1 MLTYEE
7 YLEEAKSK
15 PVVFTFGRFN
25 PVTSG
30 HEIMIKDV
38 KKQAKSRGGNP
49 LIFTSQ
55 TQDSKKN
62 PLSYKD
68 KTKFL
73 KHFWGKIIVKDTKI
87 KTAFDALEWLSGKGY
102 KNVTLV
108 VGSDRVERFEKYMR
122 PYVKTYGFD
131 DFEVVQAGV
140 TRGVGNEMS
149 ASKMRKAAADGDF
162 ESYKEGMPSGADDT
176 ITKTIY
182 DAVRKGLGVKEEY
195 LEFGTNRTTK
205 KYKSITPGETFTD
218 DKIDENAMLSFEAY
232 VKTQKVTLKSGG
244 KSYTQ
249 NARIRPGN
257 THIAIIHW
265 KAIAQSKAATGQI
278 MPARKAETEFITGT
292 VKSLQ
297 KTVKHHIKNRG
308 KFIVGDVEIVKIPE
322 QYL

>member
-7 YLEEAKSK
+7 YLEEAKGK
-15 PVVFTFGRFN
+15 PVIFTFGRFN

-87 KTAFDALEWLSGKGY
+87 KTAFDALEWLSKKGY

-162 ESYKEGMPSGADDT
+162 ESYKEGMPSGADNT

-218 DKIDENAMLSFEAY
+218 DKIDENAMQTFSQYLEANSKYIVSKNPNDKKWY
-232 VKTQKVTLKSGG
+232 VMGHVGNNKWMPVSNGFKNKTQAQKWAKSQDNVD
-244 KSYTQ
+244 SA
-249 NARIRPGN
+249 ARG
-257 THIAIIHW
+257 
-265 KAIAQSKAATGQI
+265 
-278 MPARKAETEFITGT
+278 
-292 VKSLQ
+292 
-297 KTVKHHIKNRG
+297 
-308 KFIVGDVEIVKIPE
+308 EISGA
-322 QYL
+322 

>member
-38 KKQAKSRGGNP
+38 IKQAKSRGGNP

-68 KTKFL
+68 KIKFL
-73 KHFWGKIIVKDTKI
+73 KHFWGRIIIKDTSI
-87 KTAFDALEWLSGKGY
+87 KTAFDALEWLSKKGY

-162 ESYKEGMPSGADDT
+162 ESYKEGMPSGADNT

-182 DAVRKGLGVKEEY
+182 DAVRKGLGVKEEA

-205 KYKSITPGETFTD
+205 KYVSMTPGETFTD
-218 DKIDENAMLSFEAY
+218 DKIDENAMQTFSQYLEEANSKYIVSKNPNDKKWY
-232 VKTQKVTLKSGG
+232 VMGHVGNNKWMPVSNGFKNKTQAQKWAKSQDNVD
-244 KSYTQ
+244 SA
-249 NARIRPGN
+249 ARG
-257 THIAIIHW
+257 
-265 KAIAQSKAATGQI
+265 
-278 MPARKAETEFITGT
+278 
-292 VKSLQ
+292 
-297 KTVKHHIKNRG
+297 
-308 KFIVGDVEIVKIPE
+308 EISGA
-322 QYL
+322 